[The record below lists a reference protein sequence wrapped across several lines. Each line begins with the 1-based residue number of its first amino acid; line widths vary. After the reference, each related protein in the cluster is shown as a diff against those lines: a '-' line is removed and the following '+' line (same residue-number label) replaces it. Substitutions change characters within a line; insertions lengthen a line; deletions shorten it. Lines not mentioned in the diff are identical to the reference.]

1 MNVQSPGLASRILFA
16 SVLLAVGACER
27 NVEPEI
33 DAVAAGAALFKVRCL
48 DCHHF
53 GRRKVGPDL
62 TGVTERRTHEWL
74 MQWIDDPVPMAK
86 TDPIAIALLEKYG
99 TQMPDLNLKKIEIRR
114 IISYLDTH
122 REPAP
127 DDTSNDAVKT
137 LPETLANPE

>member
-1 MNVQSPGLASRILFA
+1 MFA
-16 SVLLAVGACER
+16 SVLLAAGACQR

-74 MQWIDDPVPMAK
+74 MRWIDDPVPMAK
-86 TDPIAIALLEKYG
+86 TDPIGIALLEKYG
-99 TQMPDLNLKKIEIRR
+99 TQMPDLKLKKRDIER

-122 REPAP
+122 RGPAP
-127 DDTSNDAVKT
+127 DDALNDAGKT
-137 LPETLANPE
+137 IQEAPAKPE